1 MDNLTNQL
9 NCLGESGGS
18 GDRKESVAADLLLPL
33 VYEELRRL
41 AAQKMATEP
50 AGHTLQATALVHEA
64 WLRVGGARQS
74 WENRAHFYGA
84 AAEAMRRILIEAARR
99 KRAAR
104 HGGNLERISA
114 DAIEIEAP
122 IAEDKLMA
130 LNEALDRLE
139 EHDARKAQL
148 VKLRYFT
155 GLTVEATAE
164 VLGISKQTAKRDWS
178 YSRAWMFRWI
188 KEDAMDMDDLGDGQG
203 DGGTSSAEDSVSAP
217 PWNKDK
223 AAADGSGRET

>member
-64 WLRVGGARQS
+64 WLRVGG
-74 WENRAHFYGA
+74 
-84 AAEAMRRILIEAARR
+84 
-99 KRAAR
+99 AR